1 MPVSLTDDEK
11 LQLSLFKLMEQKAV
25 SFLVEDSCNKQD
37 ISSTK
42 YECILL
48 AVRKMCQVYIDLQD
62 SPSES
67 KRLCALI
74 ISYLKI
80 IYHSNM
86 PKSIK
91 TAILKFIKTP
101 NIQGCQGIISAIY
114 ALDIDDFPLYILS
127 SLITH
132 INRGNP
138 KRIRKQKTPLQV

>member
-42 YECILL
+42 NECILL

-101 NIQGCQGIISAIY
+101 NIQGCQGSFLPDPQDRHHRTLLRPEVSGSI
-114 ALDIDDFPLYILS
+114 FQME
-127 SLITH
+127 
-132 INRGNP
+132 R
-138 KRIRKQKTPLQV
+138 RIG